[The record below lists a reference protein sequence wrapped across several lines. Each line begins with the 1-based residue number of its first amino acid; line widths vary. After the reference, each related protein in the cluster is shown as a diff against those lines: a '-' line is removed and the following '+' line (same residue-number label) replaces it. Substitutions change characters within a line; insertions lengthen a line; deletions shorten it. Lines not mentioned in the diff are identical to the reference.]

1 MAYHDP
7 NTQLYR
13 SKDGSVLGGVCSGIS
28 ERFKIDVSL
37 VRILFLLALFGITI
51 GFWIYVVLWIVLP
64 EKSEVR

>member
-7 NTQLYR
+7 GTQLFR
-13 SKDGSVLGGVCSGIS
+13 SKDGAVLGGVCSGIS

-37 VRILFLLALFGITI
+37 VRILFLLALLSVSI

>member
-13 SKDGSVLGGVCSGIS
+13 SKDGAVLGGVCSGIS

-37 VRILFLLALFGITI
+37 VRILFLLALFGAGI
-51 GFWIYVVLWIVLP
+51 GVGIYIVLWIVLP

>member
-13 SKDGSVLGGVCSGIS
+13 SKDGAVLGGVCSGIS

-37 VRILFLLALFGITI
+37 VRILFLLAVI
-51 GFWIYVVLWIVLP
+51 GAGVGVGIYVILWIVLP